1 MDDYSLRGYNWE
13 KWEKESEEKRDI
25 SPKKIPSEDMMLK
38 KNGGDEKMSDNMIET
53 FVDSMINSSKLLF
66 RCVNKLLG
74 GNTHDFRELF
84 EKISFKN
91 KSDEYPKL
99 IDFKKSDNFNLYLFR
114 VPVGICLKDFEDRL
128 DQISFF
134 LGEDSG
140 NVRIERRGYNIELK
154 VIKSI
159 PKGDYDPLTMK
170 RKDFKIP
177 LGYDLYTGKIIYWN
191 LIASSNAHCY
201 IAGSSGGGKSIA
213 LRLILCHLINSKSKR
228 DIELSIINTKRVD
241 LKEFVKCKHTK
252 NYMTGT
258 ENIEE
263 FLEEELDEMERRYK
277 LLEKY
282 DCDDLTEYRQ
292 LIGKIPYR
300 LIVVEEIS
308 SYKGNKK
315 YQRAM
320 ELLASQGRGA
330 GMLLLLVTQLPSH
343 EIMPNTI
350 KCNINTTIGLK
361 TKDSIRSEIIA
372 GPDSGL
378 ESLKG
383 DGHSKLFD
391 NKHDGTEYQGLYI
404 SKNTMKE
411 IINNNLKQNKR
422 AAVDGTTTTL
432 GDNKLPG

>member
-1 MDDYSLRGYNWE
+1 MDDYSLGGYNWK
-13 KWEKESEEKRDI
+13 KWERESEEKRDI
-25 SPKKIPSEDMMLK
+25 SPKKIPSEDMILS
-38 KNGGDEKMSDNMIET
+38 KNGGNEKMSDNIIEPL
-53 FVDSMINSSKLLF
+53 VDAMINSSKLLF
-66 RCVNKLLG
+66 RCVNKFLG
-74 GNTHDFRELF
+74 GNTHDFRDLF

-91 KSDEYPKL
+91 KYDEYPKL
-99 IDFKKSDNFNLYLFR
+99 IDFKQHDNFDIYLFR
-114 VPVGICLKDFEDRL
+114 CPIGICMKDFEDRL
-128 DQISFF
+128 EQIIFF
-134 LGEDSG
+134 IGEDIENIRLERCRY
-140 NVRIERRGYNIELK
+140 NVALK
-154 VIKSI
+154 VITNR
-159 PKGDYDPLTMK
+159 PKGNYDPLNMK
-170 RKDFKIP
+170 RNDFKIP
-177 LGYDLYTGKIIYWN
+177 LGYDLNTCKMVYWD
-191 LIASSNAHCY
+191 LIAPSNTHCY

-241 LKEFVKCKHTK
+241 LKEFEKCKHTRH
-252 NYMTGT
+252 YMTGT
-258 ENIEE
+258 EDVEE
-263 FLEEELDEMERRYK
+263 FLEVELDEMERRYR

-282 DCDDLTEYRQ
+282 DCDDLTEYREKVN
-292 LIGKIPYR
+292 KIPYR

-308 SYKGNKK
+308 SYKGNKP
-315 YQRAM
+315 YQRAI

-378 ESLKG
+378 EKLKG
-383 DGHSKLFD
+383 NGHSKLFD

-404 SKNTMKE
+404 SKDTMKE

-422 AAVDGTTTTL
+422 AAVAGTTTTL
-432 GDNKLPG
+432 GDNKLN